1 MSDKIGAKLAFDSIN
16 GLCKGACHYR
26 RIVDQNIDCSNAF
39 INSSSSF
46 SNSVLATKIQ
56 RNELGLDV
64 RVSPLDTINDRLD
77 L

>member
-1 MSDKIGAKLAFDSIN
+1 MSDKIGAKLAFDSIS

-39 INSSSSF
+39 IDSSSGF
-46 SNSVLATKIQ
+46 SNSVLAIKIQ

-64 RVSPLDTINDRLD
+64 RIGPLDTINDRLN